1 MEDNQKAARTAII
14 ILILLVAAIGVY
26 YLFIADRGKPPV
38 SDGVPP
44 AEKIGGEELPGG
56 GMTGGKPV
64 TVALDKSDA
73 VVRDM
78 AGEVSLNPLFVQW
91 LKSPDLIR
99 RFVAAV
105 DSIANGLS
113 PRPQTD
119 FFVLKGGF
127 AVVSKSGKTF
137 LDPASYERYNVVA
150 DVFDSVSAESCARL
164 YRDFRPSIQQA
175 YRDLGYPNGDF
186 DRVLLKAI
194 VEVLRTPIFEAPIAV
209 EKKVATYVLV
219 DPKLE
224 EMSAPQKHLLRM
236 GPENVQLIQ
245 AKLRELARALGF
257 PEADLPRVRT
267 SPAAD

>member
-1 MEDNQKAARTAII
+1 MENNQKAVRTAII
-14 ILILLVAAIGVY
+14 ILIILVAAIGIY

-38 SDGVPP
+38 SDGLPP
-44 AEKIGGEELPGG
+44 AEKIGGEEPPGG

-64 TVALDKSDA
+64 TVALDESDS
-73 VVRDM
+73 VVREM
-78 AGEVSLNPLFVQW
+78 AGEVSLNPLFIQW
-91 LKSPDLIR
+91 LRSPDLIR

-105 DSIANGLS
+105 DSIANGQS
-113 PRPQTD
+113 PRPQAD
-119 FFVLKGGF
+119 FFVLKNEF
-127 AVVSKSGKTF
+127 SVVLKNGQTF

-150 DVFDSVSAESCARL
+150 DVFDSVSAISCAKL

-186 DRVLLKAI
+186 DQVLLKAI
-194 VEVLRTPIFEAPIAV
+194 IEVLRTPILEAPLAV
-209 EKKVATYVLV
+209 KKKVAAYELV

-224 EMSAPQKHLLRM
+224 DMSAPQKHLLRM

-257 PEADLPRVRT
+257 SEADLPQAKT
-267 SPAAD
+267 